1 MFGIALRG
9 VKNNVGRY
17 VATLVAIVV
26 GVSFFAATGF
36 LSSRVIDS
44 LEGDANRQYGNVDV
58 AIVPKDE
65 STDFAK
71 SLVIPVSDAAVSP
84 GRRRH
89 GWGRGAHRSGVVP
102 RRRRFDLWRRHD
114 GPALDHRP
122 EAEPAGRG
130 RGQGADRRRGGD
142 RPGHRRPA
150 LARRRRHRHR
160 AQRGRAARGE
170 DQRHHRVRQRR
181 LRRLRRHRLDP
192 AGQRLRVASQRRQ
205 GLRELLPAR
214 RPPARGSR
222 AGDQASRAVG
232 LQGPDR

>member
-71 SLVIPVSDAAVSP
+71 SLVIPVSDAARFRQVDGVTGGAGVLTGPVSFLADDGSTFGDGTT
-84 GRRRH
+84 GRL
-89 GWGRGAHRSGVVP
+89 WITDPKLNPLDVVEGKAP
-102 RRRRFDLWRRHD
+102 TGDEVAID
-114 GPALDHRP
+114 
-122 EAEPAGRG
+122 
-130 RGQGADRRRGGD
+130 QGTADRHSLGVGDTVTVLSVGGQHEARISGITEFGSADSVDSGGTVSIPQANAFEWLRNGDKVYESYYLRGD
-142 RPGHRRPA
+142 RP
-150 LARRRRHRHR
+150 
-160 AQRGRAARGE
+160 QE
-170 DQRHHRVRQRR
+170 DLVREIKP
-181 LRRLRRHRLDP
+181 L
-192 AGQRLRVASQRRQ
+192 
-205 GLRELLPAR
+205 
-214 RPPARGSR
+214 
-222 AGDQASRAVG
+222 AVG